1 MITGDALETNLSDEK
16 FGNTLNWAS
25 FEFCLMVAP
34 LPVLESICFDVKYFP
49 FSVKNIFR
57 ENCLFSAICLQPRK
71 ALQKPFSG
79 HWPYEKL

>member
-1 MITGDALETNLSDEK
+1 
-16 FGNTLNWAS
+16 
-25 FEFCLMVAP
+25 MVAP